1 MNEEKDQN
9 RQKGLQTWL
18 IVVSA
23 ILLLSI
29 IGNIIYMT
37 RSGRLSDEK
46 EELVIEKAALQTEN
60 VVLSETVEVKDS
72 IIEEHKEKLEL
83 LAEEHEAMVREKD
96 ARIAQLSRRATAAAK
111 ELEEQKEVNDE
122 LTGEMEALEHK
133 IEELTNEIYLKKQ
146 EMDALAAAYEL
157 LQEQAREAE
166 PLNVYNICV
175 LTKWDRWLCADR
187 YNVSRARRVD
197 HTSIRFEVA
206 GTTFSET
213 GTKDIHLLLYNP
225 DDELMYASPQVF
237 TIAETGEES
246 AYTQMREIEYDHEPV
261 ALEFDIIHPERLQ
274 TGSYKVEVY
283 VDGTLSRTKE
293 MLLE

>member
-96 ARIAQLSRRATAAAK
+96 ARIAQLSRRATAAAQ

-122 LTGEMEALEHK
+122 LTAEMEALEHK

>member
-96 ARIAQLSRRATAAAK
+96 ARIAQLSRRATAAAQ

-246 AYTQMREIEYDHEPV
+246 AYTQMRDIEYDHEPV

>member
-37 RSGRLSDEK
+37 RSGRLSNEK
-46 EELVIEKAALQTEN
+46 KELVTEKAALQTEN